1 MAVLFGQKFPMFS
14 VIVVGLALADLRDH
28 CVNETQNCETKD
40 SSLRVNFVLE
50 PHDQTQPGSFSLSL
64 SLSLRCASFRLTVS
78 HNGNQII
85 YNNCIEIK
93 YTKLGQPFNPNI
105 HIQILQ
111 INFPTFSWKIS
122 WENLLKDQSTF
133 SLVIILLIPVT
144 FVPDVVLT
152 WLAENRSWSFF
163 GQRVNG
169 TFFCVSVFLGLQSR
183 RYPLRLSNIPL
194 HLLTDHGRELLHAPR
209 LRRSATA

>member
-1 MAVLFGQKFPMFS
+1 MRQ
-14 VIVVGLALADLRDH
+14 R
-28 CVNETQNCETKD
+28 D
-40 SSLRVNFVLE
+40 SSLRINLFWSHMTR
-50 PHDQTQPGSFSLSL
+50 PNQGLSL
-64 SLSLRCASFRLTVS
+64 SLSRSVVTVRREPWERGNMTVFLGSEKHVYCANFRLTVS

-85 YNNCIEIK
+85 YNNYIEIK
-93 YTKLGQPFNPNI
+93 YTKLGQPFKPKYPHTNSPDK
-105 HIQILQ
+105 
-111 INFPTFSWKIS
+111 FPYIFLKNS
-122 WENLLKDQSTF
+122 WENLLKDQRTF

-144 FVPDVVLT
+144 FVHDVVLT

-169 TFFCVSVFLGLQSR
+169 TFFCACVFLGLQSR

-194 HLLTDHGRELLHAPR
+194 QLLTDHGRELLHAPS